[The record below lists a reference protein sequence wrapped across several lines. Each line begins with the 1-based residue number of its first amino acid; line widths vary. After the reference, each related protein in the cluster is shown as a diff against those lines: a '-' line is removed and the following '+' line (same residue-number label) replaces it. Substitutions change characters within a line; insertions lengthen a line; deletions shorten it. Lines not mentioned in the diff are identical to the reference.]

1 MDDLLRK
8 GIVFVVIIFFI
19 ISQVVPV
26 VAQTVS
32 LQEAHLDPSGELTRI
47 YTGADGS
54 IFVIDATRELWKVNP
69 NTGAY
74 YSYFPLGGDA
84 LADIALAPSNML
96 WWTDDAT
103 SFGSLNLSNH
113 QAASWSVGALIPE
126 LKSPPNL
133 GPVFYHNNQLWLA
146 SWYDA
151 DSVYGLFRF
160 NPSNRQLCL
169 FEFPNGL
176 YATDLIAHGGLLW
189 ALDWRSGSSDSLF
202 SLDPATGR
210 LGKYDTG
217 RNVQMFANL
226 VSDGSLFWWAEDT
239 SGGAVVRFDPVMAQ
253 MTVFSLPA
261 NTWPRNISLRGGMV
275 WYTDKNGAFGR
286 LDPNTAAGTS
296 TTLTGQVLAEGL
308 TPTCTTL
315 GAVTPSPSPH
325 TTGTLLFNNFNSNQ
339 TTPQSGLQVYSLP
352 AGAQAYGIAGTTD
365 YVWVSDPG
373 RQKLIRLPVEP
384 PPSGDFQV
392 YLPLILH

>member
-1 MDDLLRK
+1 MHDKLLK
-8 GIVFVVIIFFI
+8 GLIVFVIILFSMTWVLTATAETI
-19 ISQVVPV
+19 V
-26 VAQTVS
+26 
-32 LQEAHLDPSGELTRI
+32 LQEAGLEPSGELTRI

-54 IFVIDATRELWKVNP
+54 IFVIDATNELWKVNP

-84 LADIALAPSNML
+84 LADIALTPTSML
-96 WWTDDAT
+96 WWTDDAIN
-103 SFGSLNLSNH
+103 FGNLNLATH
-113 QAASWSVGALIPE
+113 QSASWSVSALIPE

-133 GPVFYHNNQLWLA
+133 GPVVYHNDQVWMA
-146 SWYDA
+146 SWYDT

-160 NPSNRQLCL
+160 NPTNRQLCL
-169 FEFPNGL
+169 YAFPNGL
-176 YATDLIAHGGLLW
+176 YATDLVVQGGLLW
-189 ALDWRSGSSDSLF
+189 ALDWRSASNDSLF
-202 SLDPATGR
+202 SMDPATGR
-210 LGKYDTG
+210 LVKYATV

-239 SGGAVVRFDPVMAQ
+239 NGGAVVRFDPAMAQ

-275 WYTDKNGAFGR
+275 WYTDKTGAFGQ
-286 LDPNTAAGTS
+286 LNPATAAGVTS
-296 TTLTGQVLAEGL
+296 TLSAEVLPEDI

-315 GAVTPSPSPH
+315 GAVTPSPTPY
-325 TTGTLLFNNFNSNQ
+325 TTENLAFTNFNSTQ
-339 TTPQSGLQVYSLP
+339 STPQSGVTVYSLP
-352 AGAQAYGIAGTTD
+352 AGAEPYGIVGTAD
-365 YVWVSDPG
+365 FVWVSDPG
-373 RQKLIRLPVEP
+373 RQKLIRMPVEP